1 MISRRGVLNLQKR
14 IKNSRMIRLFIFI
27 ATFSAILF
35 LVSKDEPNPTRRAVT
50 SEPVPANCSLPAS
63 QSWVEKVNRIRWVA
77 YSSPNPNPDQG
88 FYQPTTDTVY
98 QDLTSL
104 RKANFTGLITYA
116 SAGIMGKQFLDI
128 AQSLG
133 FKGIIMGIWSPT
145 NQDELN
151 NAKNAAGLPIVLGYS
166 IGNEGLSGAR
176 DRYSITSLCSA
187 IADLRA
193 ATGKPVSTS
202 EDIETYYWRPEL
214 LSVGDWLYP
223 IAHPY
228 WHFTKYPQDAI
239 QWEQTQ
245 YAALLNKTN
254 RFVFFKEVGLPTAG
268 AFGLSEMNQDSYYRG
283 LAETDVRFAYFEAFD
298 QPSKVHASVEPYWGL
313 FHSDLDPK
321 LLAWNLMGY
330 RLFTADNASNNWM
343 QECSG
348 GNAKDCS
355 IAANGTTLLVGKGLH
370 AKEYRSFISFN
381 TSGLP
386 DNAIV
391 TSIKLRIKSTD
402 IVGINP
408 LNNRHELMVDVCTP
422 PDGKAVRYQ
431 EIDFRTGF
439 SCSNNVGT
447 FDKAQ
452 NSGWYNVNFSSD
464 AFQSINLT
472 GATQFRLRISG
483 VENIEAV
490 RAYLVFDNGAV
501 NATNNPILL
510 VRYAIPPSN

>member
-151 NAKNAAGLPIVLGYS
+151 NAKNAASSPIVLGYS

-193 ATGKPVSTS
+193 ATGKPV
-202 EDIETYYWRPEL
+202 
-214 LSVGDWLYP
+214 
-223 IAHPY
+223 
-228 WHFTKYPQDAI
+228 
-239 QWEQTQ
+239 
-245 YAALLNKTN
+245 
-254 RFVFFKEVGLPTAG
+254 
-268 AFGLSEMNQDSYYRG
+268 
-283 LAETDVRFAYFEAFD
+283 
-298 QPSKVHASVEPYWGL
+298 
-313 FHSDLDPK
+313 
-321 LLAWNLMGY
+321 
-330 RLFTADNASNNWM
+330 
-343 QECSG
+343 
-348 GNAKDCS
+348 
-355 IAANGTTLLVGKGLH
+355 
-370 AKEYRSFISFN
+370 
-381 TSGLP
+381 
-386 DNAIV
+386 
-391 TSIKLRIKSTD
+391 
-402 IVGINP
+402 
-408 LNNRHELMVDVCTP
+408 
-422 PDGKAVRYQ
+422 
-431 EIDFRTGF
+431 
-439 SCSNNVGT
+439 
-447 FDKAQ
+447 
-452 NSGWYNVNFSSD
+452 
-464 AFQSINLT
+464 
-472 GATQFRLRISG
+472 
-483 VENIEAV
+483 
-490 RAYLVFDNGAV
+490 
-501 NATNNPILL
+501 
-510 VRYAIPPSN
+510 